1 MLFLGISLAAPL
13 PLIGGG
19 GDEIPVDKG
28 RRIEAEVGGKKE
40 SAAVESTDGEDL
52 ALRLKKMEP
61 TYISLREK
69 EDEGKDLTV
78 EERRQI
84 LEYELLDLEQRI
96 RELEAKVKK
105 GDPEREDKIRLFEA
119 RRDRDRRLEELR
131 KITAAEEAPSEP
143 EKESAPELSPEMR
156 SLLEK
161 GKKEGLTN
169 KEYQKLIKIQREE
182 EGGWRIREIDG
193 TRLWHPKRSNR
204 EDREE
209 MARSWR
215 EANAAKQKIINEELR
230 LRQAEMADYKRAH
243 GGKDHSPCECYQLQ
257 ARPAYMGSLNEAF
270 DEETPATSHYNIAI
284 ASTNSKNP
292 TKLPRKQKRGGNTE
306 TLVAIEGRGEK
317 VSGKFTYKSGLN
329 CCEGDHIER
338 NVYIAISFP
347 DGTNGVPRYEG
358 IECPK
363 EGNRRD
369 NIPGWSIRHELELN
383 RKLSWTPN
391 DYDGIHGIKMSLGGP
406 VSISTTKKEGVW
418 VREPILLLNKRT
430 AHRGPGKI
438 DLIVDGEVCIQQ
450 TVYFEYVCK

>member
-28 RRIEAEVGGKKE
+28 MRIEAEAGGKKE

-52 ALRLKKMEP
+52 ALRLKKMEF
-61 TYISLREK
+61 TSISLREK

-78 EERRQI
+78 QEKRQI
-84 LEYELLDLEQRI
+84 LEYELLASNLEI
-96 RELEAKVKK
+96 RKLEAKVKK
-105 GDPEREDKIRLFEA
+105 GSPEKEDKTRLFEA
-119 RRDRDRRLEELR
+119 RRERDRLHEELR
-131 KITAAEEAPSEP
+131 KMTAAEEAPSEP

-182 EGGWRIREIDG
+182 EGGWRIIDG
-193 TRLWHPKRSNR
+193 TRRWHPKSSIR

-209 MARSWR
+209 MARIWR

-230 LRQAEMADYKRAH
+230 LRKAEMAEYKKAH

-257 ARPAYMGSLNEAF
+257 ARPAYMGSLNEVF
-270 DEETPATSHYNIAI
+270 DEEAPATSHHNIAI
-284 ASTNSKNP
+284 VGTNSKNP

-317 VSGKFTYKSGLN
+317 VQGKFTYKNGLN
-329 CCEGDHIER
+329 CCMGDHILR

-347 DGTNGVPRYEG
+347 IGKNQVPEYYG
-358 IECPK
+358 PECLKGNDRPK
-363 EGNRRD
+363 GKWEWGGFN
-369 NIPGWSIRHELELN
+369 ELALN
-383 RKLSWTPN
+383 NKLSWTPN
-391 DYDGIHGIKMSLGGP
+391 DYDGVYGVIGGLAGAKP
-406 VSISTTKKEGVW
+406 FSTTKKEGVW
-418 VREPILLLNKRT
+418 VRESILLPKIRI

-438 DLIVDGEVCIQQ
+438 DLIVDGVVCLQQ
-450 TVYFEYVCK
+450 TVYFEYVCR